1 VLPLEQASRT
11 AASGGGGS
19 AASVASQRPTR
30 KPGMGSG
37 EAATA
42 RIRIVLAADH
52 QMFREAL
59 RGMLEKVPDLEIVAE
74 AADGEELLRV
84 VLECKP
90 DIVCLDIGMPGMNGI
105 EATRRILAVNSR
117 IKVIGLSAATEQ
129 YVVMGM
135 LDAGALGYVTKT
147 EATDELLRAIRSV
160 QANRTFLCRDVAAGV
175 AGALALIDGAAHGV
189 GSTRLGARERQVLQL
204 VAEGRTSPEIG
215 VRLHL
220 SPSTVEVHRR
230 NIMRKLNLHNIAEL
244 TKYAIRNGITSS

>member
-1 VLPLEQASRT
+1 MPPLEQANRT
-11 AASGGGGS
+11 AISGGAGAVTS
-19 AASVASQRPTR
+19 AMAQQSPRT
-30 KPGMGSG
+30 PGMASTQV
-37 EAATA
+37 ATS
-42 RIRIVLAADH
+42 RVRIVLADDH

-59 RGMLEKVPDLEIVAE
+59 RGLLEKVPDLEIVAE
-74 AADGEELLRV
+74 AADGAELLRV
-84 VLECKP
+84 VRECKP
-90 DIVCLDIGMPGMNGI
+90 DVVCLDIGMPGMNGI
-105 EATRRILAVNSR
+105 EATRRLLEIDPQ

-135 LDAGALGYVTKT
+135 LDAGALAYVTKN

-175 AGALALIDGAAHGV
+175 AGALIDGVARGV
-189 GSTRLGARERQVLQL
+189 DTNRLGAREKQVLQM
-204 VAEGRTSPEIG
+204 VAEGRTSPEIA
-215 VRLHL
+215 VRLHI